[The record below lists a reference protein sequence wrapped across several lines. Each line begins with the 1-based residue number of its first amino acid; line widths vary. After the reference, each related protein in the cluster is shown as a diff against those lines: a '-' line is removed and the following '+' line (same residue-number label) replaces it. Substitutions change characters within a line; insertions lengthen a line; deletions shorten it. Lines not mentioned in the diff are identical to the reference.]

1 MRNRED
7 TLHFLVPSNHV
18 PHFRHPHNK
27 TNCLSFQKRVPT
39 DSMNSIHFVNP
50 IATAA
55 PTEKKNQQNSLPAE
69 VLVQL
74 ITGLFSIFD
83 VINSLHAG
91 LADVMV
97 LKALPAQ
104 SNFRLLNILTI
115 TSLSFIIFLFKS
127 ITSFSS

>member
-55 PTEKKNQQNSLPAE
+55 PTEKK
-69 VLVQL
+69 
-74 ITGLFSIFD
+74 TT
-83 VINSLHAG
+83 
-91 LADVMV
+91 
-97 LKALPAQ
+97 K
-104 SNFRLLNILTI
+104 LTASRGASATYHWTVFYI
-115 TSLSFIIFLFKS
+115 
-127 ITSFSS
+127 